1 LRPAKKQRSTQEV
14 LTQIQNFKEENKPRS
29 LAEEDKFKHLKHRL
43 PNIRT
48 LAMLKMEK
56 NFIAHIEKGYPRQ
69 PYNDE
74 KQSVNFLISRVEDE
88 LSELW
93 DAYSNNDVPTMREEC
108 VDISNLGDYLFEKSA
123 NEGR

>member
-1 LRPAKKQRSTQEV
+1 LRPAKKQQSTQEV
-14 LTQIQNFKEENKPRS
+14 LTQIQNLIEENKPKS

-56 NFIAHIEKGYPRQ
+56 NFIAHIEEGYPRQ

-88 LSELW
+88 LNELW
-93 DAYSNNDVPTMREEC
+93 TLTVTTTFQ
-108 VDISNLGDYLFEKSA
+108 L
-123 NEGR
+123 